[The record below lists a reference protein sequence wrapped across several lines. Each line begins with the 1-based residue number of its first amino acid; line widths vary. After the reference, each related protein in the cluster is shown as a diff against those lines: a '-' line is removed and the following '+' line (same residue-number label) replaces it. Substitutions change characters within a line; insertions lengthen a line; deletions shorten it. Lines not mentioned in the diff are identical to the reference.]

1 MEMDSLQLQHS
12 VRAMIFAFTEN
23 VTHKFTDI
31 FPDQKFSYSIF
42 FDGRIRAAHEYRLGT
57 FDSSH
62 DSDQK
67 IIKRSSCNKNMKCEK
82 EVSVPVR

>member
-1 MEMDSLQLQHS
+1 MKMDSLQLQHS
-12 VRAMIFAFTEN
+12 VRAMIFAFTKN

-31 FPDQKFSYSIF
+31 FPIF
-42 FDGRIRAAHEYRLGT
+42 FHGRIRAAYEYRLDT

-62 DSDQK
+62 DSDQE
-67 IIKRSSCNKNMKCEK
+67 IIKRSSGNKNMKFEK